1 MVPYQKWVLKKSLN
15 PEIIISESFSN
26 DCFMAKNKKLTM
38 EGAEINRLLSQD
50 ADDHISMTDMA
61 SGQMQDVVIIK
72 WLSLKS
78 TIEILGEWGS
88 FYNWGV

>member
-1 MVPYQKWVLKKSLN
+1 
-15 PEIIISESFSN
+15 
-26 DCFMAKNKKLTM
+26 M
-38 EGAEINRLLSQD
+38 EGAEITVLSQD

-88 FYNWGV
+88 FYNWGFNYGEFRTIKSRF